1 MEPITDATRW
11 LAESFIFIREN
22 TMNPLTPADFELECL
37 LARWEETVSGDYD
50 RYLDESQDAMSE
62 AEAVELADGA
72 TTRPFSE

>member
-1 MEPITDATRW
+1 
-11 LAESFIFIREN
+11 
-22 TMNPLTPADFELECL
+22 MNPLTPADFELECL